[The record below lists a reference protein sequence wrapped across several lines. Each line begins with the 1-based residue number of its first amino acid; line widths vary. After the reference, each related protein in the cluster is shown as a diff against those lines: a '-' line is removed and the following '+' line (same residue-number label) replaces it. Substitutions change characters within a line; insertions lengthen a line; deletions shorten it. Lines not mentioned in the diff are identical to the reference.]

1 MHLLVVVAVEEGH
14 SIRVAIAF
22 LTKPDAALF
31 PVPFDGGHGFDLG
44 EQLIQLGD
52 FVFHG
57 EAILG

>member
-14 SIRVAIAF
+14 SIRVKIPF
-22 LTKPDAALF
+22 LAKPDAAFL
-31 PVPFDGGHGFDLG
+31 PIPFGGGYGFDLG